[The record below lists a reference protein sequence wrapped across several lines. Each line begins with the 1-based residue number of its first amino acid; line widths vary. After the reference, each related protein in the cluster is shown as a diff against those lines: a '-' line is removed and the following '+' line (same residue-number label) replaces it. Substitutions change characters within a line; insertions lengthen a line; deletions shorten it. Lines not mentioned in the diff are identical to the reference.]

1 MILILSGIFVTILM
15 LGQMIS
21 VYFSGNMVDDFN
33 VFQVKSEVNDYELLL
48 KVRIKMKEN
57 LIS

>member
-1 MILILSGIFVTILM
+1 M

-33 VFQVKSEVNDYELLL
+33 VFQVIKSEVNDYELLL
-48 KVRIKMKEN
+48 KVSIKMGEN
-57 LIS
+57 AIS